1 MLQYKP
7 RIKDALAHA
16 YFTQPRRKD
25 ITRDFRVNGR
35 IRAREVRLIGDGGEN
50 TLMFTRDAI
59 ALAQQR
65 GLDLVEV
72 APNENPPVCKLMDYG
87 KFKYDQTKKERD
99 ARKSQHQVI
108 LKEVRL
114 SPKIDDHD
122 VEYRTKMVRR
132 FLDEGNKV
140 KLTVKFKGRELA
152 HTNLGRDVLDQVRL
166 SLGDNVIIES
176 PPKMEGKSM
185 IMILAPRPAKGA
197 ARPAQPR
204 PQPAQAAAQAPPTS
218 APAAGEAVAAPRPAV
233 AVPVAA
239 PAPEPVAATATAE
252 PAVARPAR

>member
-1 MLQYKP
+1 M
-7 RIKDALAHA
+7 
-16 YFTQPRRKD
+16 
-25 ITRDFRVNGR
+25 
-35 IRAREVRLIGDGGEN
+35 RLIGEGGEN

-65 GLDLVEV
+65 GMDLVEV

-99 ARKSQHQVI
+99 ARKTQKQVI

-122 VEYRTKMVRR
+122 VDYRTKMVRR

-152 HTNLGRDVLDQVRL
+152 HTNLGRDVLDAVRL
-166 SLGDNVIIES
+166 ALGDNVIVES

-185 IMILAPRPAKGA
+185 IMILAPRPTKGA
-197 ARPAQPR
+197 ARPPR
-204 PQPAQAAAQAPPTS
+204 PQATAEDGAS
-218 APAAGEAVAAPRPAV
+218 APALAPVAARPATPISAPAPVPAAVAEEAVAR
-233 AVPVAA
+233 
-239 PAPEPVAATATAE
+239 TA
-252 PAVARPAR
+252 R

>member
-1 MLQYKP
+1 MLECRQ
-7 RIKDALAHA
+7 AHRVRWPTLI
-16 YFTQPRRKD
+16 FNSPRRKD

-122 VEYRTKMVRR
+122 VEYRTKMVRK

-166 SLGDNVIIES
+166 TLGENVIVEA

-185 IMILAPRPAKGA
+185 TMILAPRPAKGPV
-197 ARPAQPR
+197 RPATPR
-204 PQPAQAAAQAPPTS
+204 PEGAAAP
-218 APAAGEAVAAPRPAV
+218 APRPAASQPPATAPV
-233 AVPVAA
+233 QATTVPAA
-239 PAPEPVAATATAE
+239 PPAESTVAEPE
-252 PAVARPAR
+252 PAVARTVR